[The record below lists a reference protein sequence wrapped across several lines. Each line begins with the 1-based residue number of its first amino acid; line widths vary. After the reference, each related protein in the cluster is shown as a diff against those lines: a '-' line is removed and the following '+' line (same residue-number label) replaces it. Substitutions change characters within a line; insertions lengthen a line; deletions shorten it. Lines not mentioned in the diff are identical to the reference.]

1 MKKNALPI
9 HLLCKRKCLG
19 KFFNVMRLSTL
30 GLFACAFA
38 TYAAD
43 VDAQT
48 AKVNI
53 TNSRMTIGAFI
64 EQVEKETGYMFVYNK
79 REVDANRTVSLETGD
94 SSVADCL
101 NRVFKGSGIT
111 YVFDDDYI
119 VLTKRGTEKQLST
132 VAQQVGK
139 TITGVIVDETGLPII
154 GANVVEKGTTN
165 GTVTDIDGKFTLQLS
180 SDNATLVISYIG
192 YLEQQ
197 LSVKNQKNWN
207 LVMKEDS
214 QSLDEVVVVGYG
226 VQKKKDVTGAVMSV
240 SNETLAQQNAVTPTL
255 ALKGQIAGLS
265 VQQNNGRAGGE
276 STIILRGQSAIGK
289 TVQPLV
295 VIDGMPSDWSTF
307 NNMAAEDIERVDV
320 LKDASST
327 AIYGS
332 RASGGVV
339 IVTTR
344 EGRDAKNMVN
354 YNGSVGVKVQTRKAD
369 VMNAQQFY
377 QYYTEAV
384 DFRGE
389 PEDSK
394 MNSDEVQYFEQGIDT
409 DWTDFITRNGF
420 QTSHNVSLSG
430 GNKNETH
437 FFSLGYLKEDGLMKS
452 EGYERYT
459 MNAKVSG
466 KVWDKFTLGGSVQGS
481 YAVYDQGSGGMLNT
495 SYRLRPWGN
504 PYEDDGSY
512 RFFPTYGETLLTNP
526 VFDLENQ
533 TWERKTL
540 RVRASAYLEY
550 RPIEGLA
557 IKTNFMPKF
566 SMRRTGSYI
575 GEMTQTNKGTDSDA
589 SVENLW
595 GLGYLWEN
603 TITYNTKIA
612 EDHNLNFTGLFS
624 AENNF
629 EETYNGGVEDLTYEN
644 EYWYNLGAS
653 TKVTNLTSKYWNTSM
668 LSYMLRVNYGF
679 KDKYLLTLTGRW
691 DGSSKL
697 AKGNQWGFFPSAAL
711 AWRLGEEEFI
721 KNLNVF
727 SNLKL
732 RLSYGVAGNNAVD
745 PYSSFATLSS
755 TNYVWDDLAAK
766 GSAAK
771 MSNRALGW
779 EKSYEYNL
787 GIDMGFLDERI
798 NGAIELYH
806 KTTKDLILN
815 RKVPSHQGVSSLS
828 QNVGSVRNKGIEVTI
843 NTLNIKTRDFSWRT
857 SLNFATNKNEILE
870 LYGDKVD
877 DVGNKLFIGQPVSV
891 SYDYKFD
898 GVWQLGE
905 EEAALRYGSKPG
917 YVKIRDL
924 NDDGAIRPETDKMI
938 LGNPFPSWTGGMTN
952 TFAYKGFDLSFFI
965 YTRQGVFMYSAYHS
979 ELGPDANCRHNALN
993 MLHWTPERPSNK
1005 YPAAGSPGN
1014 NANMAYYKDC
1024 SFWRVGHITLGY
1036 DFSPMTKKAGISN
1049 LRGYLQVN
1057 NPFVFTKYE
1066 GWDPEWAD
1074 KGCGQTPLN
1083 GVTYTIGVNM
1093 SF

>member
-1 MKKNALPI
+1 MDIFSSKWSDKSDKSIRLIGTPLMC
-9 HLLCKRKCLG
+9 LLSWQAG
-19 KFFNVMRLSTL
+19 
-30 GLFACAFA
+30 FA
-38 TYAAD
+38 D
-43 VDAQT
+43 
-48 AKVNI
+48 NLI
-53 TNSRMTIGAFI
+53 M
-64 EQVEKETGYMFVYNK
+64 
-79 REVDANRTVSLETGD
+79 
-94 SSVADCL
+94 
-101 NRVFKGSGIT
+101 GSAENMLQPT
-111 YVFDDDYI
+111 
-119 VLTKRGTEKQLST
+119 
-132 VAQQVGK
+132 
-139 TITGVIVDETGLPII
+139 VIVSQQQGKVTISGMVSDNM
-154 GANVVEKGTTN
+154 GAIAGVNVVEKGTTN
-165 GTVTDIDGKFTLQLS
+165 GIITDVGGKFTLTVKKGAVLQF
-180 SDNATLVISYIG
+180 SYIG
-192 YLEQQ
+192 FVTQEIKIDNQTSLN
-197 LSVKNQKNWN
+197 VK
-207 LVMKEDS
+207 LIEDS
-214 QSLDEVVVVGYG
+214 QALDEVVVVGYG
-226 VQKKKDVTGAVMSV
+226 VQKKKDVTGAVISLG
-240 SNETLAQQNAVTPTL
+240 NETLAMQNAVTPTL

-295 VIDGMPSDWSTF
+295 VIDGMPSDWGEF
-307 NNMAAEDIERVDV
+307 NHLAAEDIERVDV

-344 EGRDAKNMVN
+344 EGRDAKNTIN
-354 YNGSVGVKVQTRKAD
+354 YNGSVGVKVQSRAPEM
-369 VMNAQQFY
+369 MNAQQYLQFY
-377 QYYTEAV
+377 NDGVA
-384 DFRGE
+384 FRGE
-389 PEDSK
+389 PQDSK
-394 MNSDEVQYFEQGIDT
+394 INSDELQYIADGIDT
-409 DWTDFITRNGF
+409 DWIDFITRNGF
-420 QTSHNVSLSG
+420 QTNHNVSLSG

-466 KVWDKFTLGGSVQGS
+466 KLWDKFTIGGSIQGS
-481 YAVYDQGSGGMLNT
+481 YAVYDQGSSSMLNT
-495 SYRLRPWGN
+495 AYRLRPWGN

-512 RFFPTYGETLLTNP
+512 RFYPTYGESLITNP

-533 TWERKTL
+533 TWERKQF

-550 RPIEGLA
+550 RPIKGLV

-566 SMRRTGSYI
+566 TMRRTGSYV
-575 GEMTQTNKGTDSDA
+575 GEMTQQNKGTDSDA

-603 TITYNTKIA
+603 TVTYNMKIA
-612 EDHNLNFTGLFS
+612 DNHSLNFTGLFS

-629 EETYNGGVEDLTYEN
+629 QETYNGGVEDLTYEN

-653 TKVTNLTSKYWNTSM
+653 TKVTNLTSKYHNIAM
-668 LSYMLRVNYGF
+668 LSYMARINYGF

-697 AKGNQWGFFPSAAL
+697 AKGNQWGFFPSVAL
-711 AWRLGEEEFI
+711 AWRLGEEEFV
-721 KNLNVF
+721 KNLDVF

-755 TNYVWDDLAAK
+755 TNYVWEDLAAK

-771 MSNRALGW
+771 MSNKALGW

-798 NGAIELYH
+798 NGSIELYH

-815 RKVPSHQGVSSLS
+815 RKVPSHQGVTSLS
-828 QNVGSVRNKGIEVTI
+828 QNVGSVRNKGLEITI
-843 NTLNIKTRDFSWRT
+843 NSVNIKTNDFTWT
-857 SLNFATNKNEILE
+857 TNLNFSTNKNEILE

-877 DVGNKLFIGQPVSV
+877 DIGNKLFIGQPVSV

-898 GVWQLGE
+898 GIWQLGE
-905 EEAALRYGSKPG
+905 EEAALRYGCKPG
-917 YVKIRDL
+917 YEKIRDL

-952 TFAYKGFDLSFFI
+952 TFTYKNFDLSFFI
-965 YTRQGVFMYSAYHS
+965 YTRQGVFMKSAYHS
-979 ELGPDANCRHNALN
+979 ELVENYSWTRFNTLN
-993 MLHWTPERPSNK
+993 VPYWTPERPSNQ

-1014 NANMAYYKDC
+1014 NIGSSFYKDC

-1036 DFSPMTKKAGISN
+1036 DFSQMTKKAGISN

-1057 NPFVFTKYE
+1057 NPFIFTKYD